1 MPVVRVLAS
10 TERQDAFPAGQY
22 HRAMRPAH
30 YTDDDLEQHSLR
42 RRVADDGQRS
52 GFEHDVDRILYSTQ
66 WRALAGKSQVVASS
80 ELGAYH
86 TRLTHSMKVAQL
98 GRRMAERL
106 ERRYGGPNPALV
118 EAACMAHDIGHPP
131 FGHAGETAL
140 RATMDELHAG
150 HGVLDSFEGNAQTL
164 HILTFLAAH
173 KYAGHRGLHLS
184 RACLD
189 AATKYPWE
197 RAARDVDPARH
208 GKWGVY
214 AIDREAFRWVRAG
227 RDDDAVPVEE
237 QVMDWADDVTYACH
251 DVEDFYRAGLI
262 PLASLFPAPGA
273 AGGDTERETQRF
285 LDYVAA
291 KRHREGAG
299 FDRDEAVHILADIAK
314 ALSIAKPYG
323 GRHEDDVALNARTAK
338 LIDHFTRDIDLQ
350 VGGAAAI
357 RYGARL
363 VVPTERR
370 TACEL
375 LKELVWCYV
384 IDRPALATQQHGKR
398 RIVSQ
403 LLRWTHE
410 SPHLLPTDRAEE
422 LALHGDPLRAAADHV
437 ASLTEGQA
445 VALHRRLS
453 GVGLGSVTDG
463 DWL

>member
-1 MPVVRVLAS
+1 
-10 TERQDAFPAGQY
+10 
-22 HRAMRPAH
+22 MRPAH
-30 YTDDDLEQHSLR
+30 YSDEDLEQHSLC
-42 RRVADDGQRS
+42 RRVADNGQRS

-66 WRALAGKSQVVASS
+66 WRALAGKSQVVASA

-140 RATMDELHAG
+140 RATMDELHFAA
-150 HGVLDSFEGNAQTL
+150 GVLDSFEGNAQTL

-173 KYAGHRGLHLS
+173 KHGGHRGLHLT

-197 RAARDVDPARH
+197 RAPRDTDRARH
-208 GKWGVY
+208 AKWGVY
-214 AIDREAFRWVRAG
+214 AVDRQAFAWVRAG
-227 RDDDAVPVEE
+227 RADEAVPVEE

-251 DVEDFYRAGLI
+251 DVEDFYRTGLI
-262 PLASLFPAPGA
+262 PLAALFPPPGA

-291 KRHREGAG
+291 KRRRAGAG
-299 FDRDEAVHILADIAK
+299 FDRDEALHLLADIAK
-314 ALSIAKPYG
+314 ALSIAGPYS
-323 GRHEDDVALNARTAK
+323 GRHADDVAVNARTAK
-338 LIDHFTRDIDLQ
+338 LIDHFTRDIELE
-350 VGGAAAI
+350 VTGTAAI

-363 VVPTERR
+363 VVPAERR
-370 TACEL
+370 AACEL

-398 RIVSQ
+398 RIVSE
-403 LLRWTHE
+403 LLRWTHD
-410 SPHLLPTDRAEE
+410 SPRLLPADRAEE
-422 LALHGDPLRAAADHV
+422 LELHGDALRAAADHI
-437 ASLTEGQA
+437 ASLTEDQA
-445 VALHRRLS
+445 IALHRRLS
-453 GVGLGSVTDG
+453 GTALGSVSDNV
-463 DWL
+463 WL

>member
-1 MPVVRVLAS
+1 
-10 TERQDAFPAGQY
+10 
-22 HRAMRPAH
+22 MRPAR
-30 YTDDDLEQHSLR
+30 YSDEDLEQHSLR

-66 WRALAGKSQVVASS
+66 WRALAGKSQVVASG

-140 RATMDELHAG
+140 RATMDELHRAD
-150 HGVLDSFEGNAQTL
+150 GVLDSFEGNAQTL

-173 KYAGHRGLHLS
+173 KYPGHRGLHLT
-184 RACLD
+184 RASLD

-197 RAARDVDPARH
+197 RAPRDVDPARH
-208 GKWGVY
+208 TKWGVY
-214 AIDREAFRWVRAG
+214 AVDREAFAWVRAG

-251 DVEDFYRAGLI
+251 DVEDFYRTGLI
-262 PLASLFPAPGA
+262 PLAALFPPPGA
-273 AGGDTERETQRF
+273 AGGDTERETRRF
-285 LDYVAA
+285 LDYVEA
-291 KRHREGAG
+291 KRRRAG
-299 FDRDEAVHILADIAK
+299 DAFERDEAVGLLADIAK
-314 ALSIAKPYG
+314 ALSVPGPYA
-323 GRHEDDVALNARTAK
+323 GRHADDVAVNARTAK
-338 LIDHFTRDIDLQ
+338 LIDHFTRDIELE
-350 VGGAAAI
+350 VGGPAAI
-357 RYGARL
+357 RHGARL
-363 VVPTERR
+363 VVPAERR
-370 TACEL
+370 AACDL

-398 RIVSQ
+398 RVVSE

-410 SPHLLPTDRAEE
+410 SPGLLPTDRAEE
-422 LALHGDPLRAAADHV
+422 LELHGDPLRAAADHV
-437 ASLTEGQA
+437 ASLTEDQA
-445 VALHRRLS
+445 MTLHRRLS
-453 GVGLGSVTDG
+453 GTSLGSVNDAG
-463 DWL
+463 WL